1 MTPQIRS
8 FLEGQTK
15 LKIKSFS
22 ETAEKKCILDIV
34 H

>member
-1 MTPQIRS
+1 MTPQNRS

-22 ETAEKKCILDIV
+22 ETAEKNVFWDIV